1 MRDLPE
7 TEQSLRLCR
16 NGWQATVN
24 MPWVR
29 SESTRSALILS
40 SLVFACRR
48 AAAREELLRL
58 RDHVRQS
65 GGSSEIR
72 DSDASLPSEADHIQP
87 RLPPFGTGGMT
98 LNMDGRLHL
107 TSEATFYRSTEEVSE
122 PEERLEADVPTGRTM
137 VPTTLPEDRYH
148 LEASSL
154 ISLAFRYT
162 VSFGIVDFSSDFW
175 QERWKDPMG
184 RTPFYSRFLYIVLLI
199 IGWRHQVD
207 MGVIERFYDR
217 SRDRGLDL
225 IRVARRMV
233 DEEAENP
240 KLSTI
245 LGLYLLCSC
254 LVGMGQECVSGPRK
268 GNLGSLS

>member
-1 MRDLPE
+1 MQKRMEGYCEYAVGVIRVDSFC
-7 TEQSLRLCR
+7 THF
-16 NGWQATVN
+16 ATC
-24 MPWVR
+24 
-29 SESTRSALILS
+29 LS
-40 SLVFACRR
+40 SFRR
-48 AAAREELLRL
+48 AATREELLRL
-58 RDHVRQS
+58 REHVRQS
-65 GGSSEIR
+65 RGSCEIR

-98 LNMDGRLHL
+98 LDMDGRLHL
-107 TSEATFYRSTEEVSE
+107 TSEATFYRSTEENFR
-122 PEERLEADVPTGRTM
+122 PEEGLEADVPTGRTM

-175 QERWKDPMG
+175 QERRKDPMG

-233 DEEAENP
+233 DEEAESP

-254 LVGMGQECVSGPRK
+254 LVGMGQEWVSGLCK

>member
-1 MRDLPE
+1 MEGYCEYAVGEIRVDSFC
-7 TEQSLRLCR
+7 THF
-16 NGWQATVN
+16 ATN
-24 MPWVR
+24 
-29 SESTRSALILS
+29 LS
-40 SLVFACRR
+40 SFRR

-65 GGSSEIR
+65 GGSFEVR
-72 DSDASLPSEADHIQP
+72 DSDASLTSEADHMQP

-98 LNMDGRLHL
+98 LDMDGRLHL
-107 TSEATFYRSTEEVSE
+107 TSEATFYRSTEEVSR
-122 PEERLEADVPTGRTM
+122 PEEGLEADVPIGRTT

-162 VSFGIVDFSSDFW
+162 VSFGIVGFSSDFW
-175 QERWKDPMG
+175 QERREDPMG

-254 LVGMGQECVSGPRK
+254 LVGMGQECVSGLCK